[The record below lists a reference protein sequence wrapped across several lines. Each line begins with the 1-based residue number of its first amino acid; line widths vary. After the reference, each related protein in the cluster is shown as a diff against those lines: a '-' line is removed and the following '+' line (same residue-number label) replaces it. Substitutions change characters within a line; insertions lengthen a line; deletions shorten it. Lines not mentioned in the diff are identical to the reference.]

1 MKVLVVLMVAAAA
14 LVQAAAGPALFAHPL
29 AAPVLPAAIVVAWAA
44 MRGPE
49 ETWAALPLPAV
60 VMGALSDERAGW
72 FLIALLPAPLLGM
85 AVARRARRT
94 GAGLVRRVAW
104 SAGAA
109 GGAALCYG
117 LVLVLAAGVLR
128 DLPAATG
135 DVAAGVLLT
144 GLLGAPLALLA
155 WPARRRERGLFS

>member
-1 MKVLVVLMVAAAA
+1 VRLVAVLIVAAAA
-14 LVQAAAGPALFAHPL
+14 LVQAGAGPALFAHPL
-29 AAPVLPAAIVVAWAA
+29 AAPILPAAIVVAWAA

-49 ETWAALPLPAV
+49 ETWAALPLPAI

-85 AVARRARRT
+85 VVSRRARRT

-104 SAGAA
+104 SAAAA

-117 LVLVLAAGVLR
+117 LVLVVAAGVLG
-128 DLPAATG
+128 DLPSATG
-135 DVAAGVLLT
+135 DAAVGVLLT
-144 GLLGAPLALLA
+144 GLLGALLALLA